1 MAAFNRHE
9 NLSKWVKGINENQ
22 SGLFPNDF
30 TAFYYAFLV
39 GIKHKKREE
48 GSNPGTEFIKKVAET
63 HSESKLHIYGLL
75 ITAYTEEMGMEIRE
89 KRDIKNIMKD
99 LIKIN
104 VRDGT
109 WTLSDEGFKRVNQ
122 YAYAGFE
129 IIEKHNKYATDPVQ
143 TIKSIIELINS
154 KDSK

>member
-1 MAAFNRHE
+1 MFKRHE

-48 GSNPGTEFIKKVAET
+48 DINNAVDILRDVAPS
-63 HSESKLHIYGLL
+63 HNESKLHIYGLL
-75 ITAYTEEMGMEIRE
+75 ITTYTEEMGMEIRE
-89 KRDIKNIMKD
+89 KKDIKNIIKD

-104 VRDGT
+104 ERDGS
-109 WTLSDEGFKRVNQ
+109 WTLSEEGFKRVNQ

-129 IIEKHNKYATDPVQ
+129 IIYKHNKYATDPVQ